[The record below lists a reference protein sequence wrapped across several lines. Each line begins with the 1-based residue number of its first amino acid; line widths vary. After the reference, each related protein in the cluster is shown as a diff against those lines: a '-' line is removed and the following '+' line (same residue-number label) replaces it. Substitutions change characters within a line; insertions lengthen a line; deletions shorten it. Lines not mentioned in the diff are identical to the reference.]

1 MGVLHGYDQVMGGE
15 FEGVV
20 RPRRMPRA
28 GRRAQATLE
37 FAVVVPLF
45 LICLIGA
52 LDAGLWAVQTSAEVS
67 AVEQAATV
75 AASAGSNPTAETA
88 PDARTVTAAVSG
100 ELRTALFGTSIAG
113 WCEPGVTGACEPD
126 VSAHC
131 PSTPAEVQATMG
143 PRVVVVCVTEQ
154 DPPPCIAPPPGGAAP
169 YPPKCDDSPLITVRV
184 IGFIASFVPPGFG
197 PGAIGL
203 ELPTDVSATTHTL
216 RFAP

>member
-67 AVEQAATV
+67 AVEQAAMV

-88 PDARTVTAAVSG
+88 PDARAVTAAVSR
-100 ELRTALFGTSIAG
+100 ELRAALFGTSIAS
-113 WCEPGVTGACEPD
+113 WCVEGPGGACRPD
-126 VSAHC
+126 ASQSC
-131 PSTPAEVQATMG
+131 PSTPEEVQA
-143 PRVVVVCVTEQ
+143 
-154 DPPPCIAPPPGGAAP
+154 
-169 YPPKCDDSPLITVRV
+169 
-184 IGFIASFVPPGFG
+184 
-197 PGAIGL
+197 
-203 ELPTDVSATTHTL
+203 
-216 RFAP
+216 